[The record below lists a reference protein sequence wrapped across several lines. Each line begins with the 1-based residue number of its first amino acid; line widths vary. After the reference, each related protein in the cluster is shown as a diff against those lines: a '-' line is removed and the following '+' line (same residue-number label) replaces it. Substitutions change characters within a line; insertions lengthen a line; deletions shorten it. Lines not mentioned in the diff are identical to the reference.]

1 MHGYSHRKA
10 YVQVARLPLRI
21 RTTADLERL
30 KANARALRKLPRAGL
45 VVSIPG
51 LNELHSRQL
60 ERSIRAYVHSCG
72 CAEGA
77 AAALI
82 GAILVV
88 GFIAFQMWTRGPQWS
103 DVALVSLGLSAA
115 VLAGGLGKMLGITI
129 ARLRFERCC
138 QRVIGSLSVERP
150 ARSQEAVP

>member
-1 MHGYSHRKA
+1 MSGYSHRKP

-30 KANARALRKLPRAGL
+30 KANARALRTLPRAGL
-45 VVSIPG
+45 MVSIPG
-51 LNELHSRQL
+51 LNELQRRQL
-60 ERSIRAYVHSCG
+60 ERSIRAYVRSCG

-103 DVALVSLGLSAA
+103 DVALVSLGLFAA

-129 ARLRFERCC
+129 ARLRFEHCC
-138 QRVIGSLSVERP
+138 QRVIGSLSVEGP
-150 ARSQEAVP
+150 ARSRESVP